1 MYGIHKN
8 LKHVCAYVHMC
19 IYVYMCVYAYGSMS
33 IHIYVT
39 MSGT

>member
-19 IYVYMCVYAYGSMS
+19 IYVHMCVYAYGSMS